1 MTDDRRDEREERK
14 EVFSDILKSQQK
26 LAESFYDMVKK
37 HCDEMIKLL
46 GD

>member
-1 MTDDRRDEREERK
+1 MADDTRDEKEERK
-14 EVFSDILKSQQK
+14 EVFNDILKSQQK
-26 LAESFYDMVKK
+26 LYESFYDMVIR